1 MSKLKVASIRD
12 LTDQYGFSLSGGG
25 ISAIGTLTVG
35 NIVINGQI
43 VGQSNYVIPAQT
55 GNSGKFLQSTGSG
68 LQWAE
73 VSASTGIRSMQVWT
87 SNGTWSR
94 PSGVKSILVT
104 VTGGGGGGSGFQES
118 GGAGGTSER
127 VVDVTNVS
135 SVLST
140 VTLLL
145 AVSR

>member
-25 ISAIGTLTVG
+25 ISTIGTLTVG

-43 VGQSNYVIPAQT
+43 QGQSNYVIPPQT

-73 VSASTGIRSMQVWT
+73 VSASTGIRSCLLYT
-87 SNGTWSR
+87 S
-94 PSGVKSILVT
+94 PSP
-104 VTGGGGGGSGFQES
+104 
-118 GGAGGTSER
+118 R
-127 VVDVTNVS
+127 D
-135 SVLST
+135 LST
-140 VTLLL
+140 
-145 AVSR
+145 SRMPSSA